1 MCAIGTLTC
10 GEMGIG
16 PKSQLLLAAF
26 RICESAVVEEAL
38 LLLYVVW
45 YADEDDSEGEMA
57 LVPLLLLWKSVMP
70 PPLDAADGAAAGKY
84 IFGLDG

>member
-16 PKSQLLLAAF
+16 PKSPLLLAAF

-38 LLLYVVW
+38 LYVVW

-57 LVPLLLLWKSVMP
+57 LAPPP
-70 PPLDAADGAAAGKY
+70 PPLGAADGPAGRY